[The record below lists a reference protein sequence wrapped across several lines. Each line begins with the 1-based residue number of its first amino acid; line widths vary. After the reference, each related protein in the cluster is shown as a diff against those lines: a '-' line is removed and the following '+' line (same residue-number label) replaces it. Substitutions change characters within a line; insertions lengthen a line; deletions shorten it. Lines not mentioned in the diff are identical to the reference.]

1 MQQVVDAVVN
11 GLTAEGINAVQLE
24 STRLFHGR
32 GQTYEGLGYIN
43 VDWFQPVLLITLY
56 QEPEPGQWALF
67 VAALSADDIDLS
79 SVVSCAVVQHRYR
92 RDGPVEFLWRELPE
106 KLLAKENQLDFLL
119 SLGEKQNIG
128 FFLDMAPGRR
138 WLQSVSQDKRVL
150 NLFSYTCPFS
160 VAAIAGGAKTVLNVD
175 MSKAA
180 LNVGRE
186 NHRINQQKARLH
198 QDVQFLSYDLF
209 RSWRK
214 IINKGPYDIVV
225 IDPPSRQ
232 KGSFIATKDYCRV
245 VRRLPELMPEGGDIL
260 VCLNAPEM
268 GENFLLEVMQQE
280 VPNARFIKRLDN
292 RDDMPES
299 DIQRSLKMLHYKL
312 DALEVS

>member
-1 MQQVVDAVVN
+1 MQRVVDAVVN
-11 GLTAEGINAVQLE
+11 SLTANNVVADQLE
-24 STRLFHGR
+24 SIRLFHGR

-56 QEPEPGQWALF
+56 QQPDHEQWQVFANALT
-67 VAALSADDIDLS
+67 VVN
-79 SVVSCAVVQHRYR
+79 SVVTCAVVQHRYR
-92 RDGPVEFLWRELPE
+92 RDGPVEFLWGELPE
-106 KLLAKENQLDFLL
+106 NILAVENQLKFLL

-138 WLQSVSQDKRVL
+138 WLQDISHDKRVL

-160 VAAIAGGAKTVLNVD
+160 VAAIAGGASTVLNVD

-186 NHRINQQKARLH
+186 NHRINQQNKRLH
-198 QDVQFLSYDLF
+198 QDVQFLSYDIF
-209 RSWRK
+209 RSWKK
-214 IINKGPYDIVV
+214 IVQKGPYDVVV

-245 VRRLPELMPEGGDIL
+245 VRRLPDLMPEGGDVL

-268 GENFLLEVMQQE
+268 GEDFLFETMEQE
-280 VPNARFIKRLDN
+280 VPEARFIRRLNN
-292 RDDMPES
+292 RSDMPES
-299 DIQRSLKMLHYKL
+299 DNQRSLKMLHYQLLAK
-312 DALEVS
+312 D